1 MQAFVRDAPQQ
12 IISARMAS
20 FNERL
25 VRQVQKHKNLWD
37 HRSTLQKESEKRDAA
52 WMDVAAELIATVE
65 KCRTRWRTLRDSY
78 VKRKR
83 HPSSRTRGRWDLLE
97 HKLRF
102 LDDHLRPPRRS
113 QVRRAAVKSKPE
125 HETNPGGCTPVVPLP
140 LLEAE
145 YGADMELSLL
155 PDVTPRSPIPLPP
168 PSPVVQE
175 RSEDPVELFCLG
187 LAPQLKRLMPRER
200 MKAEM
205 WVLQV
210 LHGLEHGLVGA
221 DVDPQAAGSAPE
233 NLGA

>member
-1 MQAFVRDAPQQ
+1 MQNELCMILALRVSPAVASVR
-12 IISARMAS
+12 SARACLWTRRGRVCNYKANKTAVLCRLEPRGS
-20 FNERL
+20 NERTS
-25 VRQVQKHKNLWD
+25 K
-37 HRSTLQKESEKRDAA
+37 
-52 WMDVAAELIATVE
+52 VE